1 MKVPAPLKAFLCLA
15 LAASAAWAWN
25 LHIVGTRHEAR
36 ENCETCA
43 IAAAPELNSDC
54 GSDLLVCPEN
64 FSLLKPEAPLLA
76 AAVVATAPFN
86 CRAPPAV

>member
-1 MKVPAPLKAFLCLA
+1 MKAFLCLA
-15 LAASAAWAWN
+15 LAASAAAAWN
-25 LHIVGTRHEAR
+25 LHMLGTRHEAG

-76 AAVVATAPFN
+76 VAVVLIPSFN